1 MAKFNANTL
10 QKVAGFDGQIL
21 AQELVYQ
28 QKDFWNMAWTTLV
41 GSVVTPINFTGA
53 TIDAQIVR
61 REISNIVDTRTGL
74 SFDIADYP
82 GNPAPITLTVTN
94 VVVAAGTLTLIID
107 DSVWDVL
114 ADDPELNI
122 NADNPVCFSGRIKVS
137 FPAVGIQPAYDEQ
150 IFLLF
155 LIVSDGVVN

>member
-10 QKVAGFDGQIL
+10 TKVAGFDGQIL

-28 QKDFWNMAWTTLV
+28 QKDFWNMTWTQLV
-41 GSVVTPINFTGA
+41 SGVSTPINLAGA
-53 TIDAQIVR
+53 TIDAQIIR
-61 REISNIVDTRTGL
+61 REISNLTDTRTGL

-82 GNPAPITLTVTN
+82 GSPTPIILTVTN
-94 VVVAAGTLTLIID
+94 VVDAAGTLTLIVD
-107 DSVWDVL
+107 DSLWSIL